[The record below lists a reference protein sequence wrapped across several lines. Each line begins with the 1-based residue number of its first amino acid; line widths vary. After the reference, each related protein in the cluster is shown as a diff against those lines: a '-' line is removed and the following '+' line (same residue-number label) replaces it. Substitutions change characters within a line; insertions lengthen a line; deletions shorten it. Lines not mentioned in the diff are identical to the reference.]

1 MDGLNIF
8 IISDSLGETGTLV
21 AKAAMSQFKGEHFHL
36 RRFPYI
42 YDIEQLKEILEE
54 ACSVQ
59 RAIIIY
65 TLVDQELAKYIKEY
79 TLNTKLESI
88 DLMSPLLDTLSVKTG
103 TSPSREP
110 GVIRKLD
117 SEYFEKVAAIEFAV
131 KYDDGRDP
139 RGIRKADIVL
149 LGISRTS
156 KTPLSMYLANRNIK
170 VANVPLV
177 MEVEPPK
184 EIFEIPSK
192 KIIGLTN
199 SPESLNQIRTER
211 LRALGLGVGANY
223 ASLERILDELEYAE
237 SIMKRIGCPVIDVS
251 NKAIEET
258 TENIISLLKKNGI
271 VIEEYA

>member
-42 YDIEQLKEILEE
+42 YDIEQLREILEE

-184 EIFEIPSK
+184 EIYEIPSK
-192 KIIGLTN
+192 KIIVLTN

-251 NKAIEET
+251 NKA
-258 TENIISLLKKNGI
+258 
-271 VIEEYA
+271 